1 MRAGDLSSRTQ
12 RGKHTRLR
20 NMTPTRHWQLAPT
33 QFLVVS
39 SAQVA
44 FFRWEDIPWDSLA
57 FPTTSW
63 ALWHHGQRY
72 EHSRSEL
79 LRSESSRSGHF
90 SGLLQSGVSPS
101 QGGESV
107 GADSSSIVAGDIKQ
121 GSGGGGSVRSN
132 SGLGGGRCPG
142 STGAVFSNPAT
153 NTAHFWCPK
162 RGLHAKDDWN
172 LSADS

>member
-1 MRAGDLSSRTQ
+1 MFACTTGQ
-12 RGKHTRLR
+12 TRVWA
-20 NMTPTRHWQLAPT
+20 TGHRHSQLAPT
-33 QFLVVS
+33 QFFIIVL

-63 ALWHHGQRY
+63 ALWHHHQRY
-72 EHSRSEL
+72 EQSKSKL
-79 LRSESSRSGHF
+79 LRSESSRPEHF
-90 SGLLQSGVSPS
+90 SGLSQSGVSRG

-107 GADSSSIVAGDIKQ
+107 GGDYSTIVAGDIKQ
-121 GSGGGGSVRSN
+121 GSGSGGSLRSDF
-132 SGLGGGRCPG
+132 GLGDGRHPG
-142 STGAVFSNPAT
+142 SSGAVFSTPTT

-162 RGLHAKDDWN
+162 RGLHAKDDWT